1 MLPSTFIVLVDTEVT
16 FELSISCKFSNVFF
30 NLENVKDF
38 STNEFHY
45 TLQKGLIT
53 YSKNFASLAGY
64 ITVTS
69 LCHQRE
75 TWSGAE

>member
-30 NLENVKDF
+30 NLENIKDS
-38 STNEFHY
+38 STSEFPY
-45 TLQKGLIT
+45 TLQKRLIT
-53 YSKNFASLAGY
+53 YSKNFTSLAGY

-69 LCHQRE
+69 LCLQRE
-75 TWSGAE
+75 TWRGAE

>member
-1 MLPSTFIVLVDTEVT
+1 MLPSAFIVLVDTEVT

-30 NLENVKDF
+30 NLENVKDS

-45 TLQKGLIT
+45 TLKKRIN

-75 TWSGAE
+75 TWRGAE